1 MRVLQRK
8 LGNTWLFCEDQPQ
21 LWNEIHMAALAR
33 NRIGKPMEYKPI
45 RILVVDDHPLLRE
58 GIVAMLQGQSDMALV
73 AEASNG
79 LEALEQFHAHR
90 PDVTLMDLQMP
101 LMSGTDAIVAI
112 RKEYPEARI
121 VVLTAYDGDVQAA
134 RALKVGASGY
144 LLKGT
149 FQNELIETIRSV
161 HAGGKRIS
169 PQIAIAMA
177 EHHADDALSGREIEV
192 LRLVAAGNA
201 NKIVAHSLA
210 ISEETVKAHMR
221 GILSKLCANDRTD
234 AVTIAIRRGIIEI

>member
-1 MRVLQRK
+1 
-8 LGNTWLFCEDQPQ
+8 
-21 LWNEIHMAALAR
+21 
-33 NRIGKPMEYKPI
+33 MECKPI

-58 GIVAMLQGQSDMALV
+58 GIVAMLRGQSDIALV
-73 AEASNG
+73 AEAGNG

-112 RKEYPEARI
+112 RKEYPDARI

-144 LLKGT
+144 LLKGML
-149 FQNELIETIRSV
+149 QNEMIDTIRSV
-161 HAGGKRIS
+161 HAGEKRIS
-169 PQIAIAMA
+169 PEIAIAMA
-177 EHHADDALSGREIEV
+177 EHHTDDALSGREIEV

-201 NKIVAHSLA
+201 NKIVAHCLA
-210 ISEETVKAHMR
+210 ISEDTVKSHMR
-221 GILSKLCANDRTD
+221 GILSKLGASDRTH
-234 AVTIAIRRGIIEI
+234 AFAIAIRRGIIEI